1 MKNNK
6 ALIITMWVTLG
17 VTMLSMLAALI
28 VFIIT
33 TNTYSTQLENLY
45 KRSFYE
51 LSSNINDL
59 EVDMSKLVAVNDE
72 GTKRE
77 VLTNI
82 YNSCTM
88 ANSNI
93 SNLPVSNNKIEK
105 VNSFINTLGGYAYSL
120 LTKVNNKEE
129 FSDYD
134 YQTIEE
140 LHELSL
146 TLMAEYNAYV
156 STLKFDYKIIN
167 DVDYSDGD
175 KSSFNAGFVDST
187 ASKVPTLIYDGPFS
201 DSVLNKEIKGLG
213 TTEVTKE
220 EAEMI
225 IVEKMGY
232 LGINNVAFE
241 GESVGDF
248 YTYNFNVDFGGVTM
262 YVQVTKLGGVIVDVT
277 GYGTGGSKNLTTQE
291 AIKLSEDFAKN
302 LGYENM
308 NQVWYAENGNIMYV
322 NLAPIVNGVIYYS
335 DLVKVK
341 VDKTLGLVVAL
352 EGKNYCYNHV
362 SRTLASPQITFN
374 DAQSNLSTALTVTE
388 RNLAL
393 IPNKYVGETLTY
405 EFVCTWKDYTYYVYV
420 DVETGE
426 EVNILRVIKT
436 TSGDLI
442 IQH

>member
-1 MKNNK
+1 MKNK
-6 ALIITMWVTLG
+6 GLIITMWITLG

-59 EVDMSKLVAVNDE
+59 EVDMSKLVAVNDDS
-72 GTKRE
+72 TKRE

-120 LTKVNNKEE
+120 LTKVNEKQE
-129 FSDYD
+129 FSEYD
-134 YQTIEE
+134 YATIEE

-146 TLMAEYNAYV
+146 TLMAEYNQYI

-175 KSSFNAGFVDST
+175 KSSYNAGFASST

-213 TTEVTKE
+213 TTEIAASD
-220 EAEMI
+220 AEMI

-232 LGINNVAFE
+232 LGIGSVNYE

-248 YTYNFNVDFGGVTM
+248 YTYNFTVNFGSVNM

-277 GYGTGGSKNLTTQE
+277 GYGAGGTKNLTSLQ
-291 AIKLSEDFAKN
+291 AIMLAEDFATH
-302 LGYENM
+302 LGYENL
-308 NQVWYAENGNIMYV
+308 NQVWYAENENIMYV
-322 NLAPIVNGVIYYS
+322 NLAPIINGVIYYS

-352 EGKNYCYNHV
+352 EGKNYCYNHTAREL
-362 SRTLASPQITFN
+362 SAPQITF
-374 DAQSNLSTALTVTE
+374 DTAQSNLSKALNVTE

-393 IPNKYVGETLTY
+393 IPNKFVGETLTY
-405 EFVCTWKDYTYYVYV
+405 EFICTWKDYTYYVYV

-442 IQH
+442 I